1 MCVCVC
7 VCSCSTLVISLTW
20 TLKEKRVLNILFL
33 SWCVHVISCYGFSA
47 RIEHKW
53 WRHCSEWKFI
63 SIGSYWRDHTETG
76 TSPPKEQVSFA
87 GFCIWFFLQIL
98 AIQSVCCSWLWAL
111 PKQLNWSRCHLKAD
125 FYGSKEPCIRLGY
138 IRFYSHCSC
147 FFIILLYI
155 GLSADF
161 CL

>member
-1 MCVCVC
+1 MPKCSHFWVSIFLNHSFTPILWPGSHWQGPLNGCACVCVC

-87 GFCIWFFLQIL
+87 GFCIWFFYRFWPFSLC
-98 AIQSVCCSWLWAL
+98 VVHDC
-111 PKQLNWSRCHLKAD
+111 
-125 FYGSKEPCIRLGY
+125 EPCQN
-138 IRFYSHCSC
+138 S
-147 FFIILLYI
+147 
-155 GLSADF
+155 
-161 CL
+161 